1 MDDLVGDSH
10 DDESD
15 SYTKQD
21 GCGATNGAKVSGDD
35 MKDVETSVVA
45 QVEDT
50 KLAREIV
57 LENKFE
63 LLEDK
68 EDPSN
73 ASTNVEHMDAI
84 GNPEENEGSSEKCQL
99 VSENDIARGSQQLE
113 VEDPSD
119 AATDGEHM
127 DAVGNPDENEGTNAK
142 EPISHVLNAPVDNED
157 VLMKN
162 AHETINHADPP
173 SHESEITS
181 PCGSER
187 KGDRLDGEK
196 ANQIILTYELDVL
209 ASKDTV
215 KVEVSSKPKSLIPGL
230 DKITAKYRK
239 IKVVKK
245 LKRAPSTSNR
255 RQSKRHKQED
265 VTKLCASKRNKK
277 TGTLVQDFMPVIGND
292 GKEIKL
298 DPWIKALIRDSKGTK
313 TRIHVFKEVLDF
325 FNEAQKPCYYFP
337 WGTGFAI
344 EEIFCQCLVA
354 KDANRKGLYSYN
366 NNAHWFLAEF
376 KIMTGVV
383 TFYDT
388 LCGLE
393 PGQEENRDWWL
404 SLRKMMI
411 EQLPRG
417 MSKHGIFNK
426 KYIDP
431 KRYNIT
437 FEFSNCAPIQAGLY
451 GDCGVWVCIMMYRLA
466 NGLSMDFLLNLM
478 LHPD

>member
-10 DDESD
+10 DNEFD

-21 GCGATNGAKVSGDD
+21 GCGATNGAKVSGED
-35 MKDVETSVVA
+35 MKDADTSV
-45 QVEDT
+45 
-50 KLAREIV
+50 
-57 LENKFE
+57 
-63 LLEDK
+63 
-68 EDPSN
+68 EDPSD
-73 ASTNVEHMDAI
+73 ATTDVEHMDAI
-84 GNPEENEGSSEKCQL
+84 GNPEENEGSNEK
-99 VSENDIARGSQQLE
+99 
-113 VEDPSD
+113 EDPSD
-119 AATDGEHM
+119 SATNEEHM
-127 DAVGNPDENEGTNAK
+127 DVVGNPDENEGTNAK
-142 EPISHVLNAPVDNED
+142 EPISHVLNTPVDNED

-162 AHETINHADPP
+162 THETINHADPP
-173 SHESEITS
+173 NHESEIMS
-181 PCGSER
+181 PCGSKR
-187 KGDRLDGEK
+187 KGDGLDGEK
-196 ANQIILTYELDVL
+196 ANQIILTYELNVL

-215 KVEVSSKPKSLIPGL
+215 KAEVSSKPKSLLLGL

-255 RQSKRHKQED
+255 RQSKRHKHE
-265 VTKLCASKRNKK
+265 
-277 TGTLVQDFMPVIGND
+277 D

-298 DPWIKALIRDSKGTK
+298 DPLIK
-313 TRIHVFKEVLDF
+313 
-325 FNEAQKPCYYFP
+325 
-337 WGTGFAI
+337 GTGFAV
-344 EEIFCQCLVA
+344 EEIFWQCLVD
-354 KDANRKGLYSYN
+354 KDANRKGWLNDQVYIPITID
-366 NNAHWFLAEF
+366 NAHWFLAEF

-393 PGQEENRDWWL
+393 PGQEENHDWWP

-411 EQLPRG
+411 EQLPQG

-426 KYIDP
+426 KDIDP

-451 GDCGVWVCIMMYRLA
+451 GDYGVWVCIMIYRLA
-466 NGLSMDFLLNLM
+466 NGLSMDFPLNPM